1 MFDYIWAHVQVF
13 IIDIK
18 YLMTEPSVA
27 DRVKTLRQKVDE
39 MYEAKRKVTIVM
51 EEADRE
57 MDKSLL
63 RSRIEKEEE

>member
-1 MFDYIWAHVQVF
+1 VQVF

>member
-1 MFDYIWAHVQVF
+1 
-13 IIDIK
+13 
-18 YLMTEPSVA
+18 MTEPSVA